1 MSRARVGVLKVLSKQ
16 ATVAEAAAEVGLSR
30 RHLQRLLARYREGGL
45 EAGEPRSR
53 RPKTTPNQTPQPIRE
68 RVIELRVQLRGEG
81 LDAGPVTIAWH
92 LEQDGHRAPSTS
104 TIRRILHQ
112 ACLIAPEPRKR
123 PRSSYARFE
132 AAQPNQ
138 MWQSDCTHWRLVDGT
153 DVEILNWLDDHS
165 RYLLSCTAHQPV
177 GGETVVAS
185 FLEAVGHHGP
195 PASTLTDNAS
205 VYTSRFTGGRN
216 AFEYLLAVL
225 GIHQKNGSPGHPQTQ
240 GKIERFHQTLKRWLA
255 ARPPAATLA
264 ELQGQLDTFRAY
276 YNERRPHRALGRITP
291 NQAYRATPQAMPAG
305 GGAATHYRVRYDRI
319 DAKGKISFR
328 RAGRMHHLGIGSA
341 HARKRVMA
349 LADENIVSVVE
360 LATGEVLSTHNI
372 DPACSYWR
380 NRDRQPGRW
389 PGSRG

>member
-1 MSRARVGVLKVLSKQ
+1 VLSAHPGKSQ
-16 ATVAEAAAEVGLSR
+16 GRPRTTSSAQLISQNGLPDRVSQQQPQHPGAPCSR
-30 RHLQRLLARYREGGL
+30 RGRTA
-45 EAGEPRSR
+45 
-53 RPKTTPNQTPQPIRE
+53 
-68 RVIELRVQLRGEG
+68 V
-81 LDAGPVTIAWH
+81 
-92 LEQDGHRAPSTS
+92 
-104 TIRRILHQ
+104 
-112 ACLIAPEPRKR
+112 
-123 PRSSYARFE
+123 
-132 AAQPNQ
+132 
-138 MWQSDCTHWRLVDGT
+138 
-153 DVEILNWLDDHS
+153 
-165 RYLLSCTAHQPV
+165 SCP
-177 GGETVVAS
+177 
-185 FLEAVGHHGP
+185 
-195 PASTLTDNAS
+195 DNAS

-328 RAGRMHHLGIGSA
+328 RAGRMHHLAIGSA

-349 LADENIVSVVE
+349 LADENTVSVVE
-360 LATGEVLSTHNI
+360 LATGEVLTTHNI
-372 DPACSYWR
+372 DPALDVTPSSPLR
-380 NRDRQPGRW
+380 P
-389 PGSRG
+389 